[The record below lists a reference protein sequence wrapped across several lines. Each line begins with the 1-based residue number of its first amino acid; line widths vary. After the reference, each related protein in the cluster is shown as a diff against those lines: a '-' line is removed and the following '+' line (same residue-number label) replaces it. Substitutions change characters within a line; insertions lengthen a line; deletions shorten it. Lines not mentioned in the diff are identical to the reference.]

1 MNHWLVKWS
10 WTNRAVFAKLPFK
23 TLKLYYIKIN
33 KLNIMDSIRH
43 IWITRQVPFWVV
55 WCHMV
60 FTIVIKSTSF
70 DYKSCK
76 VNWVNCKLLL
86 IGSDLL
92 MCVKFQFQTSKT
104 RKPTSNAVWPSLMN
118 KPKSPEGSKKPPQ
131 GRRKGK

>member
-10 WTNRAVFAKLPFK
+10 WKNCAVFAKLPFK

-60 FTIVIKSTSF
+60 FF
-70 DYKSCK
+70 F
-76 VNWVNCKLLL
+76 LFLL

-92 MCVKFQFQTSKT
+92 MRVKFQFKIGALHFYLFSLQTSKT

-118 KPKSPEGSKKPPQ
+118 KPKSPEDSKKPPQ